1 MDIRN
6 PYWARREIEC
16 LDPVRD
22 CRRIAHL
29 LLEVRYGE
37 PRFIHPMFALAFSRQ
52 VAIPAIAKVLYRD
65 GKGIIMSQ
73 TAKRNDDTL
82 VFFGLLLRHG
92 NSPEGMRV
100 VERMNRMH
108 ARYPIPNELNLY
120 TLSTLACLPQRL
132 GRQFTGRDLFD
143 EKEALAVYRF
153 WVMVGEMMGIRDIPG
168 SPEAMQQWMLA
179 FEASEYGAT
188 PDGHEVTMAL
198 AREYAG
204 RWYPGPLQE
213 IGQRIFFAMFDDHL
227 LETHRVPAP
236 TGVEKELVRAAVRAF
251 VLSRQV
257 LPDPSERD
265 LLSMFGQAYNRSPSV
280 EQVGPA
286 ATS

>member
-1 MDIRN
+1 MELRH
-6 PYWARREIEC
+6 PHWARREIAR

-52 VAIPAIAKVLYRD
+52 VAIPAIARVLYRD
-65 GKGIIMSQ
+65 GKGIILSQ

-92 NSPEGMRV
+92 NSPEGMQV

-132 GRQFTGRDLFD
+132 GRQFTGHDLFNAH
-143 EKEALAVYRF
+143 ESLALYHF
-153 WVMVGEMMGIRDIPG
+153 WRQVGEMMGIRDIPG
-168 SPEAMQQWMLA
+168 SPGAMQQWMLDY
-179 FEASEYGAT
+179 EAAEYGHT
-188 PDGHEVTMAL
+188 RDGHEVTLAL
-198 AREYAG
+198 AREYAQ
-204 RWYPGPLQE
+204 RWFPASLQE
-213 IGQRIFFAMFDDHL
+213 AGQRVFFAMFDEHL
-227 LETHRVPAP
+227 RETHRVPAASALEQ
-236 TGVEKELVRAAVRAF
+236 GLVRAAVQAF
-251 VLSRQV
+251 VLGRQL
-257 LPDPSERD
+257 LPDPGERD
-265 LLSMFGQAYNRSPSV
+265 LLGMFGQAYSRQPAP
-280 EQVGPA
+280 EQVGPQGA
-286 ATS
+286 

>member
-1 MDIRN
+1 MDIRH
-6 PYWARREIEC
+6 PYWARRELAR
-16 LDPVRD
+16 LDPASD
-22 CRRIAHL
+22 ARRMAHL

-37 PRFIHPMFALAFSRQ
+37 PRFIHPMFSLAFSRQ
-52 VAIPAIAKVLYRD
+52 VAIPAIARVLYRD

-92 NSPEGMRV
+92 NSPAGMQV

-143 EKEALAVYRF
+143 ARESEAVYRF
-153 WVMVGEMMGIRDIPG
+153 WAMVGEMMGIHDIPG
-168 SPEAMQQWMLA
+168 SAEAMLQWMVDY
-179 FEASEYGAT
+179 ERSEFGST
-188 PDGHEVTMAL
+188 RDGHEVTMAL
-198 AREYAG
+198 AREYAQ
-204 RWYPGPLQE
+204 RWYPARLQDV
-213 IGQRIFFAMFDDHL
+213 GQRIFFAMFDDHL
-227 LETHRVPAP
+227 RETQGVPEVS
-236 TGVEKELVRAAVRAF
+236 TVERELVAAAVKAF

-257 LPDPSERD
+257 LPDPGERD
-265 LLSMFGQAYNRSPSV
+265 LLGMFGQAYSRTPAV

>member
-1 MDIRN
+1 MEIRH
-6 PYWARREIEC
+6 PRWARREIAG

-37 PRFIHPMFALAFSRQ
+37 PRFVHPMFSLAFSRQ

-92 NSPEGMRV
+92 NSPAGMQV

-143 EKEALAVYRF
+143 GRESLALYHF
-153 WVMVGEMMGIRDIPG
+153 WRQVGEMMGIRDIPG
-168 SPEAMQQWMLA
+168 SPEAMLQWMLD
-179 FEASEYGAT
+179 FEAAEYGHT
-188 PDGHEVTMAL
+188 RDGHEVTMAL
-198 AREYAG
+198 AREYSQ
-204 RWYPGPLQE
+204 RWYPTPLQD
-213 IGQRIFFAMFDDHL
+213 IGRRVFLAMFDDHL
-227 LETHRVPAP
+227 RDTHRMPAS
-236 TGVEKELVRAAVRAF
+236 TAAEQALVKAAVRAF
-251 VLSRQV
+251 VLGREL
-257 LPDPSERD
+257 LPDPEERD
-265 LLSMFGQAYNRSPSV
+265 LLGLFGQAYSRQPAV
-280 EQVGPA
+280 EQVGPQGA
-286 ATS
+286 

>member
-1 MDIRN
+1 MDIRH
-6 PYWARREIEC
+6 PYWARRELDR
-16 LDPVRD
+16 LDPARD
-22 CRRIAHL
+22 CRRMAHL

-52 VAIPAIAKVLYRD
+52 VAIPAIARILYRD

-73 TAKRNDDTL
+73 TARRNDDTL

-143 EKEALAVYRF
+143 EREAEAVYRF
-153 WVMVGEMMGIRDIPG
+153 WLMVGEMMGIRDIPG
-168 SPEAMQQWMLA
+168 SPAAMLRWMLD
-179 FEASEYGAT
+179 FEAAEYGAT
-188 PDGHEVTMAL
+188 RDGHEVTMAL
-198 AREYAG
+198 AREYAE
-204 RWYPGPLQE
+204 RWYPKPLQGA
-213 IGQRIFFAMFDDHL
+213 GQRVFFALFDDHL
-227 LETHRVPAP
+227 RETHRVPAP
-236 TGVEKELVRAAVRAF
+236 TAVEQALVRTAVRAF
-251 VLSRQV
+251 VLGRQV
-257 LPDPSERD
+257 LPDPDERD
-265 LLSMFGQAYNRSPSV
+265 LLDMFGQAYSRAPAV
-280 EQVGPA
+280 EQVGPQGA
-286 ATS
+286 

>member
-1 MDIRN
+1 MDIRH
-6 PYWARREIEC
+6 PYWARQEVAR
-16 LDPVRD
+16 LDPVAD
-22 CRRIAHL
+22 CRRMAHL

-37 PRFIHPMFALAFSRQ
+37 PRFIHPMFSLAFSRQ

-73 TAKRNDDTL
+73 TARRNDDTL

-92 NSPEGMRV
+92 NSPEGMKV

-143 EKEALAVYRF
+143 AREAEAVYRF

-168 SPEAMQQWMLA
+168 SAEAMLQWMVDY
-179 FEASEYGAT
+179 ERSEFGPT
-188 PDGHEVTMAL
+188 RDGHEVMLAL
-198 AREYAG
+198 AREYAQ
-204 RWYPGPLQE
+204 RWYPKSLQDL
-213 IGQRIFFAMFDDHL
+213 GQRIFFAMFDDHL
-227 LETHRVPAP
+227 RDTHRVPAV
-236 TGVEKELVRAAVRAF
+236 TALEKELVAAAVKGF
-251 VLSRQV
+251 VLGRQV
-257 LPDPSERD
+257 LPDPAERD
-265 LLSMFGQAYNRSPSV
+265 LLGMFGQAYSRAPAV
-280 EQVGPA
+280 EQVGPP

>member
-1 MDIRN
+1 MDIRH
-6 PYWARREIEC
+6 PWWARREIER

-22 CRRIAHL
+22 ARRIAHL

-37 PRFIHPMFALAFSRQ
+37 PRFVHPMFALAFSRK
-52 VAIPAIAKVLYRD
+52 VAIPAIARVLHRD
-65 GKGIIMSQ
+65 GKGIILSQ

-92 NSPEGMRV
+92 NSPQGMAV

-153 WVMVGEMMGIRDIPG
+153 WVEVGEMMGIKDIPG
-168 SPEAMQQWMLA
+168 SPEAMLQWMLA
-179 FEASEYGAT
+179 YEASEYGHTQA
-188 PDGHEVTMAL
+188 GQEVTLAL
-198 AREYAG
+198 AREYAQ
-204 RWYPGPLQE
+204 RWYPKPLQE
-213 IGQRIFFAMFDDHL
+213 VGQRIFFAMFDDHL
-227 LETHRVPAP
+227 RETHQLPEP
-236 TGVEKELVRAAVRAF
+236 TAVEKELVQAGVRAF

-257 LPDPSERD
+257 LPDPAERD
-265 LLSMFGQAYNRSPSV
+265 LLGMFGQAYSPAPAV
-280 EQVGPA
+280 EQVGPQGA
-286 ATS
+286 

>member
-1 MDIRN
+1 MAIRH
-6 PYWARREIEC
+6 PWWARQELAR

-22 CRRIAHL
+22 ARRMAHL

-37 PRFIHPMFALAFSRQ
+37 PRFVHPMFALAFSRQ
-52 VAIPAIAKVLYRD
+52 VAIPAIARVLYRD

-92 NSPEGMRV
+92 NTPAGMQV

-108 ARYPIPNELNLY
+108 ARYPIPNDLNLY

-132 GRQFTGRDLFD
+132 GRQFTGQDLFD
-143 EKEALAVYRF
+143 EREAMAVFRF
-153 WVMVGEMMGIRDIPG
+153 WVEVGEMMNIHDIPG
-168 SPEAMQQWMLA
+168 SPEAMLQWMLDY
-179 FEASEYGAT
+179 EAAEYGPT
-188 PDGHEVTMAL
+188 RDGHEVTLAL
-198 AREYAG
+198 AREYAQ
-204 RWYPGPLQE
+204 RWYPRALQDV
-213 IGQRIFFAMFDDHL
+213 GQRIFFAMFDDQL
-227 LETHRVPAP
+227 RETHRLPESTAA
-236 TGVEKELVRAAVRAF
+236 EKALVKAGVRAF

-265 LLSMFGQAYNRSPSV
+265 LLGMFGQAYNRAPAV
-280 EQVGPA
+280 EQVGPV
-286 ATS
+286 TMS

>member
-1 MDIRN
+1 MDIRH
-6 PYWARREIEC
+6 PHWARREIAR

-52 VAIPAIAKVLYRD
+52 VAIPAIARVLYRD

-92 NSPEGMRV
+92 DSPEGMKV

-132 GRQFTGRDLFD
+132 GRQFTGQDLFD
-143 EKEALAVYRF
+143 DHESLALYHF
-153 WVMVGEMMGIRDIPG
+153 WRQVGEMMGIRDIPG
-168 SPEAMQQWMLA
+168 SPAAMQEWMLA
-179 FEASEYGAT
+179 FEAAEYGYT
-188 PDGHEVTMAL
+188 RDGHEVTLAL
-198 AREYAG
+198 AREYAQ
-204 RWYPGPLQE
+204 RWFPSPLQAA
-213 IGQRIFFAMFDDHL
+213 GRRAFFALFDEPL
-227 LETHRVPAP
+227 RATHRVPVA
-236 TGVEKELVRAAVRAF
+236 TALEKRLAEAVVRAF
-251 VLSRQV
+251 VRSRQW
-257 LPDPSERD
+257 LPDPPDRD
-265 LLSMFGQAYNRSPSV
+265 LLMMFGQHYDRAPAV
-280 EQVGPA
+280 EQVGPQGA
-286 ATS
+286 